1 MNNLFYKTKFDIY
14 WPKNTED
21 TITINK
27 EIKIN
32 LESEFEIM
40 DKTVILRNFKI
51 TIQKENNKDQPE
63 SSSDQANIDDNAFKV
78 INIQQIHVLCW
89 NDHTIP
95 RAEVGYKAIDTIIT
109 LIDDYIQANIN
120 CPVVVHCR

>member
-1 MNNLFYKTKFDIY
+1 M
-14 WPKNTED
+14 E
-21 TITINK
+21 
-27 EIKIN
+27 
-32 LESEFEIM
+32 
-40 DKTVILRNFKI
+40 KTVILRNFKI
-51 TIQKENNKDQPE
+51 TIRKNKEQEEANNLEEKP
-63 SSSDQANIDDNAFKV
+63 DNETKI

-109 LIDDYIQANIN
+109 LIDDYIQTNKN